1 MSKYKG
7 ILDNIARYVTL
18 SDDEIKEF
26 TSILKTTR
34 IKKRQFV
41 VQPGFISEYQNYI
54 VEGAVRVFYLDDLG
68 KEHTII
74 IGIED
79 WFFSDFYSYV
89 HRTPAEYYAEA
100 LEDSLILQMKYEDVE
115 ELCNRIHP
123 ICQYFRLLI
132 QKGFAYSH
140 KRTISNI
147 SKTSEERYW
156 EYVDKYPQIAN
167 RVPQYVLASY
177 LGISPES
184 ISRIRSRS

>member
-7 ILDNIARYVTL
+7 ILNNIARYVELT
-18 SDDEIKEF
+18 DDEITQF

-41 VQPGFISEYQNYI
+41 IQPGFVSEYQNYI
-54 VEGAVRVFYLDDLG
+54 VKGSVRVFYLDDLG

-89 HRTPAEYYAEA
+89 HRTPAKYFAEA
-100 LEDSLILQMKYEDVE
+100 LEDSIILQMKYEDVE
-115 ELCNRIHP
+115 EICSKIHP
-123 ICQYFRLLI
+123 ICQYFRYI
-132 QKGFAYSH
+132 TEKAFSYAHQ
-140 KRTISNI
+140 RIVSNI

-156 EYVDKYPQIAN
+156 EYVTKYPEIAN
-167 RVPQYVLASY
+167 RIPQYVLASY

-184 ISRIRSRS
+184 LSRIRSRS